1 MGKTSSTVKDRYN
14 AKAYD
19 EIKVRVPKGQKST
32 IQIYAETQGQ
42 SVNSFINRAINET
55 MERDGGANDE

>member
-19 EIKVRVPKGQKST
+19 DIKVRVAKGSRENIRQ
-32 IQIYAETQGQ
+32 AAARAGQ
-42 SVNSFINRAINET
+42 SVNAYILQAVRER
-55 MERDGGANDE
+55 MEREETE